1 MQQEKATAVN
11 LGSQLREE
19 TRRLQQ
25 RLDSLGADHD
35 AALHL
40 YKQQVSQRSV
50 WVLACPSSSITQ
62 ECVTLLLCLQTA

>member
-1 MQQEKATAVN
+1 MFCRLEGLIQQEKATAVN

-35 AALHL
+35 AATRQHDL
-40 YKQQVSQRSV
+40 YMGHVEV
-50 WVLACPSSSITQ
+50 NMGHVDPC
-62 ECVTLLLCLQTA
+62 